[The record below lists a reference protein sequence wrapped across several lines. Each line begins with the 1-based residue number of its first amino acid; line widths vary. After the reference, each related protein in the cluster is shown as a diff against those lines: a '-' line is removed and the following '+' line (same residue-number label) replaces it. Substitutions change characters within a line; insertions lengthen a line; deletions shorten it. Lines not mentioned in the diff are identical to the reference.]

1 MAPLRWD
8 STPPVLRAPAVVCS
22 FSGWNDAGDAA
33 SSAVGVIARRTAA
46 ERVGR
51 FDAEALYD
59 LQAQRP
65 DIVVREGRS
74 VSLSWPELEVRAAR
88 VGGAERDLLL
98 VSGPEPAQRWA
109 SLTRT
114 IVETARSLESPMLI
128 TVGGLLSDVPHTRP
142 VPVTAI
148 ATAPELLDA
157 IDVRATEYEGPTGIT
172 GVLHHVAQE
181 AGLPA
186 VSLWAQVPHYVAG
199 VPSPKAT
206 LALVRAVEQLT
217 GVTVPTPRLSQ
228 AALRYEEQVSEA
240 VAADPDTARML
251 RRLEELAD
259 ARAEGIEDEDED
271 TPPLDPKR
279 LPSGDTLAR
288 DFQRF
293 LREQDHDEPG
303 DEEPGPGAGPAA

>member
-1 MAPLRWD
+1 MAPLRWY
-8 STPPVLRAPAVVCS
+8 STPPTLRAPAVVCS

-46 ERVGR
+46 ERVGA

-65 DIVVREGRS
+65 EIVVREGRS
-74 VSLSWPELEVRAAR
+74 EAITWPELEVRAAR
-88 VGGAERDLLL
+88 VSSAPRDLLL

-109 SLTRT
+109 SLTGT
-114 IVETARSLESPMLI
+114 IVETARSLDSELLI

-148 ATAPELLDA
+148 ATDPSLVEDLG
-157 IDVRATEYEGPTGIT
+157 VRETEYEGPTGIT

-206 LALVRAVEQLT
+206 LALVRAVERLT
-217 GVTVPTPRLSQ
+217 GVAVPTPRLAQ
-228 AALRYEEQVSEA
+228 AANRYEEQVSEA

-251 RRLEELAD
+251 KRLEELAD
-259 ARAEGIEDEDED
+259 AREAGLDDEDED
-271 TPPLDPKR
+271 DDEAPRQPLDPRR
-279 LPSGDTLAR
+279 LPSGDALAR

-293 LREQDHDEPG
+293 LRDHETDEPEA
-303 DEEPGPGAGPAA
+303 D